1 MHKSVEVIAVG
12 VRELMQIGRRLTMWF
27 RFVFSRKMDRYS
39 LDLYQDGLVRPVN
52 RIGRVKTRGALVYIR
67 MYRAYVRAL

>member
-1 MHKSVEVIAVG
+1 MYKSVEVIAVG
-12 VRELMQIGRRLTMWF
+12 VQELMQIGRRLKMWF

-52 RIGRVKTRGALVYIR
+52 RIGRVKTRVILVYIR
-67 MYRAYVRAL
+67 MYRAYVHV